1 MHDTMFE
8 RQEALEPE
16 DLVAYAAELE
26 LDVERFAADLDTH
39 RHAPKVR
46 ADFISGVRSGV
57 NGTPTF
63 FVNGIRHD
71 GPYDAASLLASIE
84 YAAAEK
90 TR

>member
-1 MHDTMFE
+1 MHDIMFE
-8 RQEALEPE
+8 RQEALAPE
-16 DLVAYAAELE
+16 DLFAYAAELE
-26 LDVERFAADLDTH
+26 LDVQRFAADLDEH
-39 RHAPKVR
+39 RYAPKVR

-63 FVNGIRHD
+63 FVNGLRHD

-84 YAAAEK
+84 LAVGEK